1 MLMDECLANKH
12 KIKCLCAI
20 KSRPKGR
27 SERLTYI
34 RHILKLVQQA
44 ELLTE
49 EMQDDVEGDPN
60 HHKE

>member
-1 MLMDECLANKH
+1 MDECLANKH

-27 SERLTYI
+27 SERLKYI
-34 RHILKLVQQA
+34 RHIFKLVQQAEQA

-49 EMQDDVEGDPN
+49 EMQDDVE
-60 HHKE
+60 